1 MQIIISK
8 DIIVYYNDY
17 NDYKEDYM
25 KSRNKQGYT
34 VLFAAT
40 GINFLASILYVWS
53 VISKA
58 LVNQLNWTSKE
69 ASLPY
74 TVLTISF
81 VISMVIFGRMVDSKG
96 PTIPALGGSILIGLG
111 LIFSGL
117 TTNPSIVVITMGV
130 FVGVGAG
137 MINVSTT
144 ATGVKWFPPEKKG
157 IITGI
162 IVAGIGISSAFYSPF
177 SNYLI
182 NAVGITKTFTYLGI
196 FVLITATPLSLFL
209 KNPPKDLKKENIGL
223 KREISNI
230 TLENYDWKYMLKDLY
245 FYKMWFMLG
254 LSSSAGL
261 MIIGHISS
269 IAKIQVGW
277 EAGFVLVI
285 LLSVFNALGRFLGGY
300 ISDKIE
306 RLTLVRIIFIMQGI
320 NMFLFSIYSNVW
332 FLAIGVAVAGL
343 CYGAGFSIFPSII
356 SDAYGTKNYGM
367 NYGILFTAWG
377 LGGVI
382 GPMTAATI
390 IDLTGS
396 YNYAYITAGIL
407 LTIAIV
413 ITFLNKKQ

>member
-1 MQIIISK
+1 ME
-8 DIIVYYNDY
+8 N
-17 NDYKEDYM
+17 
-25 KSRNKQGYT
+25 RNKQGYT

-40 GINFLASILYVWS
+40 GINFISAILYIWS

-58 LVNQLNWTSKE
+58 LVTQLNWTSKE

-74 TVLTISF
+74 TVLTICF
-81 VISMVIFGRMVDSKG
+81 VIAMVAFGKTVDSKG
-96 PTIPALGGSILIGLG
+96 PTKTALVGSILIGAG

-117 TTNPSIVVITMGV
+117 TTNPLIIVITMGV
-130 FVGVGAG
+130 IVGVGTG

-157 IITGI
+157 IVTGI
-162 IVAGIGISSAFYSPF
+162 VVAGVGISSAFYSPF

-182 NAVGITKTFTYLGI
+182 NIVGITKTFTYLGI
-196 FVLITATPLSLFL
+196 FVLITAIPLSLLL
-209 KNPPKDLKKENIGL
+209 KNPPKDFKKEKTESKG
-223 KREISNI
+223 KISNVTI
-230 TLENYDWKYMLKDLY
+230 KDFDWKYMLKDMY
-245 FYKMWFMLG
+245 FYKIWFMLG

-269 IAKIQVGW
+269 IAKLQVQW

-285 LLSVFNALGRFLGGY
+285 LLSIFNTLGRFLGGL

-306 RLTLVRIIFIMQGI
+306 RLTLVRIVFIMQGI
-320 NMFLFSIYSNVW
+320 NMFLFSFYSNVW
-332 FLAIGVAVAGL
+332 LLGAGVAVAGL
-343 CYGAGFSIFPSII
+343 CYGAGFSIFPSMA
-356 SDAYGTKNYGM
+356 SDAYGPKNYGM
-367 NYGILFTAWG
+367 NYGVLFTAWG

-396 YNYAYITAGIL
+396 YNYAYITAGLL
-407 LTIAIV
+407 LTIATI
-413 ITFLNKKQ
+413 ITLTFSNKKAIKE